1 MLLFEYLN
9 NISKGDIF
17 HLFIPTLNLTF
28 RPEKLPPLPPK
39 NYVPS
44 ISEDFF
50 EGIFFLIFW
59 GLENISWGKMAHHL
73 SPHPI

>member
-1 MLLFEYLN
+1 MLLFEYIN

-17 HLFIPTLNLTF
+17 HLSIPTLNLTF

-50 EGIFFLIFW
+50 EGIFFDIL
-59 GLENISWGKMAHHL
+59 GPRKYLLGKNG
-73 SPHPI
+73 PPP